1 MPLSHL
7 KQTGCSFLLECNF
20 DLKRLKVN
28 IPIKFYKDILQIWQ
42 TISQYTPKNEE
53 QILNK
58 LLRNNSFIKMERFS
72 VYYQSW
78 RKAGVIR
85 VKDIFCDN
93 NF

>member
-1 MPLSHL
+1 MPLKLL

-20 DLKRLKVN
+20 DLKCVKVN

-42 TISQYTPKNEE
+42 TINQYTPKNEE

-58 LLRNNSFIKMERFS
+58 ILRNNRFIKMERFS